1 MAFFE
6 LNSALP
12 ANASNQDPDQS
23 KALIEA
29 AKKMLRETKN
39 DAPADK
45 PVVFAIDDNAA
56 QHGVLNSMLEDE
68 FQLISCADVNQ
79 IYELYQANLPR
90 IMAVVLDIRLGL
102 DKDGNEVKGYQVF
115 LELKKINPAIPII
128 FRTGFQ
134 EEFEHELEVY
144 KTYRP
149 HGYIVKNS
157 PDERTIVLD
166 TVKSAVQS
174 YQYFKNDLRS
184 KNLQILFRGVRGWIH
199 DFGNLFM
206 TVHSREYMIS
216 TKPEHFSK
224 EDIVILIQE
233 NQKFME
239 MLNGLQATM
248 RDYAHGGA
256 VRTEIRPMDLQ
267 KEFRDFVNLLRVAYP
282 KLQISTQIQYNGI
295 HKSNRIVLFS
305 QVLLN
310 MAKNAYQ
317 ANASSV
323 SLSCYTYGDYQSETE
338 FVPFEN
344 AQNDGVVI
352 QFSDNAG
359 GIPKQFEDMFFEVDF
374 TFNKPDGS
382 GLGTWLIREGIES
395 RLKGQIRYTNK
406 IGHGLYYTF
415 YLPPIETDTITETF
429 NL

>member
-6 LNSALP
+6 LNSSFSSSSTP
-12 ANASNQDPDQS
+12 SDQDQS
-23 KALIEA
+23 RALVEA
-29 AKKMLRETKN
+29 AKKMLSESKGES
-39 DAPADK
+39 PAEK
-45 PVVFAIDDNAA
+45 PIIFAIDDNAA

-68 FQLISCADVNQ
+68 FHLISCTDVNQ
-79 IYELYQANLPR
+79 IYEVYAANVHQ
-90 IMAVVLDIRLGL
+90 IMAVILDIRLGV
-102 DKDGNEVKGYQVF
+102 DKNGNEIKGYQVF
-115 LELKKINPAIPII
+115 SELKKINPAIPII

-174 YQYFKNDLRS
+174 YLYFQNDQRS

-239 MLNGLQATM
+239 MLNGLQSTM

-256 VRTEIRPMDLQ
+256 VRTEVRPMDIQ
-267 KEFRDFVNLLRVAYP
+267 KEFRDYVNLLRVAYP
-282 KLQISTQIQYNGI
+282 KLQISTQIQFNGI
-295 HKSNRIVLFS
+295 HKSNKIVLFS
-305 QVLLN
+305 QILLN

-317 ANASSV
+317 AGASSI
-323 SLSCYTYGDYQSETE
+323 SLSCFTYTDYQSQPD
-338 FVPFEN
+338 FGPFDG
-344 AQNDGVVI
+344 AQADGMVLV
-352 QFSDNAG
+352 FSDNAG
-359 GIPKQFEDMFFEVDF
+359 GIPKEYEDLFFEVDF

-382 GLGTWLIREGIES
+382 GLGTWLIREGVES
-395 RLKGQIRYTNK
+395 RLKGAIRYDNK
-406 IGHGLYYTF
+406 IGDGLYYTI
-415 YLPPIETDTITETF
+415 YLPPIESDTLTNAF